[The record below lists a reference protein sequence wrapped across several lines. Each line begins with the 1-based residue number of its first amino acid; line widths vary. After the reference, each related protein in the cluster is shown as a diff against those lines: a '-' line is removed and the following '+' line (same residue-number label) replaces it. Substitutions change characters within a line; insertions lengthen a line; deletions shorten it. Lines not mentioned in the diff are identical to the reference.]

1 MARHVARIID
11 FDEHV
16 GRLSAVF
23 TPIDNG
29 LNQVWAEIR
38 TLQRHDDRF
47 VVQSHES
54 LLDGN

>member
-1 MARHVARIID
+1 MARHVACIIN

-23 TPIDNG
+23 APIDNG
-29 LNQVWAEIR
+29 LNQMRAKIWA
-38 TLQRHDDRF
+38 LQRHDDRF
-47 VVQSHES
+47 IVQSHDC